1 MHTLQTID
9 ILRLSLQAYNLSVRK
24 VTVSVASFAELNQ
37 RYIKLADR
45 CRAQWTFYQLLQGL
59 HRHLKHDLSPP
70 ELEFRETFDRLKEL
84 AENLNNP
91 DTAAVLRQIEKI
103 ELHIDRVDG
112 KLREADQA
120 IAPSLLRRFFDRLS
134 TRDEKVLMAVIKFY
148 LDARE
153 LDRDILDKL
162 DVLFTRLAELPRA
175 EGGFLSREQH
185 ELERLVKPLLAGRP
199 LPKIPDREVDIL
211 LEAVLELR
219 SEILAKRTFTE
230 LMTSGSLDRF
240 RNLKRRLGASLL
252 HPRLL
257 PALMESTVAIKNRF
271 RLLWEEEEAL
281 ILEDTNRVMELAR
294 QLERNPEVVT
304 PELREAI
311 ETFSQTRQRFER
323 ARQEDNLRTED
334 IQALRQ
340 SLNTIIE
347 QFDSQH
353 PVMAPAS
360 FPVPTKTGELEEPI
374 TLPTSIVGAAPG
386 PPVADPLL
394 HEYLS
399 KILFAL
405 ELAGKDR
412 PPGELAQSRE
422 MVALRLEPWEVE
434 ACTQWA
440 NGQVKEGD
448 IAGERTKLFALAAAL
463 RIKAD
468 EEAREID
475 RLSKRNSERLAEL
488 LEQATQTLQRASEM
502 DRRFSWLIEDAL
514 YRGETEH
521 LERLYRSRFR
531 LMRAYSG
538 LWLIHNDRGGVSP
551 F

>member
-1 MHTLQTID
+1 M
-9 ILRLSLQAYNLSVRK
+9 
-24 VTVSVASFAELNQ
+24 SVASVAELNQ

-59 HRHLKHDLSPP
+59 HKHLKHDLSPP
-70 ELEFRETFDRLKEL
+70 LLEFRDTFDRLKEV
-84 AENLNNP
+84 ADNLSNP
-91 DTAAVLRQIEKI
+91 DTTAVLRLIEKV
-103 ELHIDRVDG
+103 ELHAHLTDT
-112 KLREADQA
+112 KLREADRA
-120 IAPSLLRRFFDRLS
+120 VSPSLLRRFFDRLS
-134 TRDEKVLMAVIKFY
+134 TRDEKVLLAVIKFY
-148 LDARE
+148 MDAPNLDE
-153 LDRDILDKL
+153 DVLDKL
-162 DVLFTRLAELPRA
+162 DVLFTRLAEIPRA
-175 EGGFLSREQH
+175 EGGFLSRERH
-185 ELERLVKPLLAGRP
+185 ELERLVKPLLFGRQIP
-199 LPKIPDREVDIL
+199 EIPDREVEIL

-271 RLLWEEEEAL
+271 RLLWEEEEVL

-294 QLERNPEVVT
+294 QLERNPEMAT

-311 ETFSQTRQRFER
+311 EIFGQTRQRFEK
-323 ARQEDNLRTED
+323 AREEDNLRTED

-340 SLNTIIE
+340 SLNSIIE

-353 PVMAPAS
+353 PVADAATFPPA
-360 FPVPTKTGELEEPI
+360 VEAEALEEP
-374 TLPTSIVGAAPG
+374 TPPPHLTAVAASG
-386 PPVADPLL
+386 PPAADPLL
-394 HEYLS
+394 HEFLS

-412 PPGELAQSRE
+412 APGELAQARE
-422 MVALRLEPWEVE
+422 VVALRLEPWEVE
-434 ACTQWA
+434 ACLA
-440 NGQVKEGD
+440 LASGRVRDGD
-448 IAGERTKLFALAAAL
+448 IASERKKLFALAAAL

-475 RLSKRNSERLAEL
+475 RLSKRSSERLAEL

-502 DRRFSWLIEDAL
+502 DRRFAWLIEDAL

-531 LMRAYSG
+531 LLRAYSG